1 MLEKGTAHARTR
13 HWYGAI
19 DSEDMLAAG
28 EAPVDRAALR
38 RDLKRYSSGKIN
50 MNTFNTWINESAAM
64 AKFVHEDFG
73 KPAYRLSEIRK
84 PPFYGFWLGA
94 CILTTEQGILINEKA
109 QALDEDRKPI
119 PGLFVT
125 GDCTGG
131 FFVNNYPCVL
141 PGIAMGRTMTFAI
154 KAVKVA
160 MGEE

>member
-1 MLEKGTAHARTR
+1 MGTLVSTIYIH
-13 HWYGAI
+13 Y
-19 DSEDMLAAG
+19 
-28 EAPVDRAALR
+28 ALR
-38 RDLKRYSSGKIN
+38 KAPCLKQILLGNLIALSIRESYYGNTAQLAFGASRKICALNSSLFLEIHKV
-50 MNTFNTWINESAAM
+50 FLQ
-64 AKFVHEDFG
+64 KV
-73 KPAYRLSEIRK
+73 PLSE
-84 PPFYGFWLGA
+84 
-94 CILTTEQGILINEKA
+94 LIEKA